1 LWLLLI
7 ARWRRATARLRMYGA
22 SFFGKELLMPD
33 AQAGPI
39 RIHYRR
45 EGAGEP
51 LLLVMGFGGS
61 GAMWDD
67 ATVAGLARRF
77 DVIVP
82 DNRGTGES
90 EKRDEPIQIAT
101 LADDLAALLDA
112 LGIARAHLFGVS
124 MGGMIAQE
132 FALRHPDR
140 LRGLV
145 LGCTNPGGSE
155 TVAAPPEVV
164 GLLLP
169 QKGMTPH
176 EAVQRTF
183 QAMLTPEFI
192 AAQPGFLETM
202 TARMLEHPTPRF
214 VFARQME
221 AIGGYSTFA
230 RLSEIGAPTLVISGD
245 RDRLVPPQNSRL
257 LAERIPGAR
266 LAVIPGVAHNF
277 FWENQPETV
286 RLVTEFLEGIPDEV

>member
-1 LWLLLI
+1 
-7 ARWRRATARLRMYGA
+7 
-22 SFFGKELLMPD
+22 MPE
-33 AQAGPI
+33 AQAGGV
-39 RIHYRR
+39 RLHYRR

-67 ATVAGLARRF
+67 ATVSGLARRF

-90 EKRDEPIQIAT
+90 EKRDEPIEIAT
-101 LADDLAALLDA
+101 MADDLAALLDA
-112 LGIARAHLFGVS
+112 LDIARAHLFGVS

-132 FALRHPDR
+132 FALRHRER

-145 LGCTNPGGSE
+145 LGCTNVGGSE
-155 TVAAPPEVV
+155 MVAASPEVV

-176 EAVQRTF
+176 DAVQHTF
-183 QAMLTPEFI
+183 LAMLTPEYM
-192 AAQPGFLETM
+192 AAQPEFLEAM
-202 TARMLEHPTPRF
+202 TSRMLAHPTPRF

-221 AIGGYSTFA
+221 AIGRYSTYA
-230 RLSEIGAPTLVISGD
+230 RLPAVDAPTLVITGD

-257 LAERIPGAR
+257 IAERIAHAT
-266 LAVIPGVAHNF
+266 LAVIPNVAHNF

-286 RLVTEFLEGIPDEV
+286 RLVTEFLEGVAIAPNS